1 MTSGELKM
9 RKPILVL
16 AVAAL
21 AIALVVSPASAQTYS
36 FQVPQ
41 ETVDVYLEADGS
53 MRLVYHMVFAND
65 PGASALDFV
74 DIGLPTADYDLGSVR
89 AWVDGQPI
97 SSIETSP
104 YVDPGVALGLG
115 GLAIP
120 AGGSGEVI
128 VEIPSVGNV
137 LYAGDEAGYASA
149 KFSPTWFDSQFA
161 HGSTDLTVNFHL
173 PPGVQPEQPRWHTPT
188 GGWTSTD
195 PATGIDEEGRIVYS
209 WRDTSANAFTQ
220 YTFGASFPS
229 TYVPEETLQAPVPAL
244 FAALSSLIA
253 GIAGCAFPLIPVLIF
268 VGLIFF
274 ARGRSRLAYLPPKIA
289 VEGHG
294 IKRGL
299 TAVEAAVLLQTGL
312 DKVLTMILFGVV
324 RKGGARVVQED
335 PLKIEA
341 LPTPTVEL
349 RAYETAFIKSA
360 AEPDLRLRQRAFAD
374 LMIDMVRSVETK
386 MKGFSLGESREY
398 YRSIMRKAWA
408 EVEAAGTPEVRS
420 ERYGEGLEWL
430 MLDGNFDD
438 RTRRTFTTGPVYVPI
453 WWSNYSPSHPAT
465 PIVAGSSARGSGS
478 IALPHL
484 PGADFAASMA
494 RSVQNSAGAL
504 VGNVAAFTQGVAKTT
519 NPPPVSRSY
528 GGSRSGGGC
537 ACACACA
544 GCACACAG
552 GGR

>member
-1 MTSGELKM
+1 M
-9 RKPILVL
+9 RRSLTGL
-16 AVAAL
+16 GLAAL
-21 AIALVVSPASAQTYS
+21 AIALIVSPAAAQTYS

-41 ETVDVYLEADGS
+41 ETADVYLEADGS
-53 MRLVYHMVFAND
+53 MRLVYHILFANES
-65 PGASALDFV
+65 GASPLDFV
-74 DIGLPTADYDLGSVR
+74 DIGVPTADYDLGSVR

-104 YVDPGVALGLG
+104 YVTPGVALGLG
-115 GLAIP
+115 SLAIP
-120 AGGSGEVI
+120 AGQSGEVI
-128 VEIPSVGNV
+128 VEIPRVGNV
-137 LYAGDEAGYASA
+137 LYAGDQAGTASA

-173 PPGVQPEQPRWHTPT
+173 PPGVQPDQPRWHTPT
-188 GGWTSTD
+188 GGWTAAD
-195 PATGIDEEGRIVYS
+195 PATGLDADGRILYQ

-229 TYVPEETLQAPVPAL
+229 SSVPSGTLQAPVSG
-244 FAALSSLIA
+244 FVAAISSLVA
-253 GIAGCAFPLIPVLIF
+253 AVAGCSFPVLPFLVIL
-268 VGLIFF
+268 GLILFG
-274 ARGRSRLAYLPPKIA
+274 RSRSRLAYLPPRIA

-312 DKVLTMILFGVV
+312 DKVLTMILFGVI
-324 RKGGARVVQED
+324 RKGGARVIQQE
-335 PLKIEA
+335 PLKIEPLA
-341 LPTPTVEL
+341 TPTIEL
-349 RAYETAFIKSA
+349 RAYETAFVQA
-360 AEPDLRLRQRAFAD
+360 AVEPDLLLRQRAFSD
-374 LMIDMVRSVETK
+374 LMVNLVRSVQAT
-386 MKGFSLGESREY
+386 MKGFSTSETREY
-398 YRSIMRKAWA
+398 YQSIMRKAWS

-420 ERYGEGLEWL
+420 ERYSEGLEWL

-438 RTRRTFTTGPVYVPI
+438 RTRRTFATGPVFVPV
-453 WWSNYSPSHPAT
+453 WWSNYSPARPAT
-465 PIVAGSSARGSGS
+465 PVVSGATGRGTGSVS
-478 IALPHL
+478 LPHL

-504 VGNVAAFTQGVAKTT
+504 VGNVAGFTQSVAKTT
-519 NPPPVSRSY
+519 NPPPVTRSY
-528 GGSRSGGGC
+528 SGSHGGGGC